1 MMQLYKRYVS
11 VICLVDKEGKI
22 KPLMI
27 VWENGEKYPIDRIL
41 EIRNA
46 TSEVGGCG
54 VLYRCRIQNQERR
67 LFYERNRWF
76 IESTKP

>member
-1 MMQLYKRYVS
+1 MMVKKYID
-11 VICLVDKEGKI
+11 VIALMDKDGRI

-27 VWENGEKYPIDRIL
+27 VWENGVKYSIDRIL

-46 TSEVGGCG
+46 MSDVGGCG

-76 IESTKP
+76 IESEKG

>member
-1 MMQLYKRYVS
+1 MMVKKYID
-11 VICLVDKEGKI
+11 VIAFMDKDGRI

-27 VWENGEKYPIDRIL
+27 VWENGVKYSIDRIL

-46 TSEVGGCG
+46 MSDVGGCG

-76 IESTKP
+76 IESEKG